1 MMKSTIFASV
11 ALGLCVVGLT
21 ACGEQPAE
29 EALPEGMADV
39 TVTNGRI
46 VLPAVKGNPAALYF
60 DITNNGSDYLMLRK
74 VQVQG
79 GKGAKMHDTVE
90 QGGVTGMA
98 PIGGI
103 NVTAGAPVS
112 LKPGGKHVMINE
124 LDPGLQAGGTT
135 PVALTFVG
143 GDQYQFDA
151 KIEAPGG
158 AD

>member
-1 MMKSTIFASV
+1 MKTTIFASI
-11 ALGLCVVGLT
+11 ALGLCTVGLT

-29 EALPEGMADV
+29 EALPEGMANV

-60 DITNNGSDYLMLRK
+60 DIVNNGSEYLMLRK

-103 NVTAGAPVS
+103 NVAAGEPVS

>member
-1 MMKSTIFASV
+1 MKSTIFASV
-11 ALGLCVVGLT
+11 ALGLCTVSLA
-21 ACGEQPAE
+21 ACGEQPAPD
-29 EALPEGMADV
+29 AVPEGMADV

-60 DITNNGSDYLMLRK
+60 DIANNGSEYLMLRK

-79 GKGAKMHDTVE
+79 GKRVTMHDTVE
-90 QGGVTGMA
+90 QGGVTSMG

-103 NVTAGAPVS
+103 NVTAGEPVS
-112 LKPGGKHVMINE
+112 LKPGGKHVMIME
-124 LDPGLQAGGTT
+124 LDPALAAGGTT

-143 GDQYQFDA
+143 GDQFQFDA
-151 KIEAPGG
+151 KIEAAGG